1 MKTTGI
7 KSTDLLSNII
17 LKLVFHYSNIS
28 LISLVF
34 KASVLLLALLLIG
47 IFARPNRYHV
57 RVT

>member
-17 LKLVFHYSNIS
+17 FKLVFHYSNIS

-47 IFARPNRYHV
+47 IFDRPNRYHV